1 MSLFKERNEQN
12 TIPQEYIVDL
22 MDKYD
27 GKTKTNVK
35 DNQVMYRISLLPPI
49 LVIQIKRFLKNNYF
63 IEKNPS
69 VVVTPLETGV
79 DMKRCKLPVTQI

>member
-1 MSLFKERNEQN
+1 MSLFKEKNDQS

-22 MDKYD
+22 LDKYD

-35 DNQVMYRISLLPPI
+35 DNQVMYRISTLPQI
-49 LVIQIKRFLKNNYF
+49 LVIQIKRFIKNNYF

-69 VVVTPLETGV
+69 VVITPLDSGV
-79 DMKRCKLPVTQI
+79 DMKKCMLIMT

>member
-1 MSLFKERNEQN
+1 MSLFKEKNDQS

-22 MDKYD
+22 LDKYD

-35 DNQVMYRISLLPPI
+35 DNQVMYRISTLPQI
-49 LVIQIKRFLKNNYF
+49 LVIQIKRFIKNNYF

-69 VVVTPLETGV
+69 VVITPLDSGV
-79 DMKRCKLPVTQI
+79 DMKKCMIIMT